1 MHVDPLIPPLVGV
14 VTVILA
20 LGLMLQLFRQPQ
32 LVGYILAGIIIG
44 PGGFGLVSDQA
55 TIEHLGAIGV
65 TLLLFFIGMEISPHQ
80 LVRGWR
86 IAVLGTLFQIV
97 VSVGLTWIIGSL
109 LGWTL
114 GRIVLLGFVISLSST
129 AVVLKL
135 LKDSQEL
142 SSKAGENV
150 VLILLAQDL
159 AVVPMLI
166 VVSLLSG
173 ESPQSAELIKQIVG
187 GSAVT
192 ALAIYIISREK
203 VRLPFAKQ
211 IKKDHELQI
220 FAALLICFG
229 MAFITGML
237 GLSAALGSFVAGMI
251 VATAKETEWF
261 HHALEPLRV
270 VFVAL
275 LFVSIG
281 MLINPSFIVKNA
293 LQVVMLVIGVLL
305 TNTFINAA
313 ILRLLGDN
321 WRTSLYSGAML
332 AQIGEFSFIL
342 ISVGLQTA
350 LVSEFGYQMTIAV
363 ISLSL
368 MLSPVWIGGMKRLT
382 KLRQTS
388 QMRV

>member
-32 LVGYILAGIIIG
+32 LVGYILAGVIIG
-44 PGGFGLVSDQA
+44 PGGLELVTDHVV
-55 TIEHLGAIGV
+55 IEHLGAIGV
-65 TLLLFFIGMEISPHQ
+65 TLLLFFVGMEISPHQ
-80 LVRGWR
+80 LARGWR

-97 VSVGLTWIIGSL
+97 VSVGLTWIIGSW
-109 LGWTL
+109 LGWSL

-135 LKDSQEL
+135 LKDSEEL
-142 SSKAGENV
+142 STKAGENV

-173 ESPQSAELIKQIVG
+173 ESPQSAELFKQIVG
-187 GSAVT
+187 GAVIT
-192 ALAIYIISREK
+192 ALAVYIVSREK
-203 VRLPFAKQ
+203 VRLPFAGQ

-229 MAFITGML
+229 MAFITGVL

-281 MLINPSFIVKNA
+281 MLIDPAFIGKHA
-293 LQVVMLVIGVLL
+293 LQVVILVIGVLL
-305 TNTFINAA
+305 TNTFINAG
-313 ILRLLGDN
+313 ILRMLGDD
-321 WRTSLYSGAML
+321 WRISLYSGALL

-342 ISVGLQTA
+342 VSVGLQTA
-350 LVSEFGYQMTIAV
+350 LVTEFGYQMTIAV
-363 ISLSL
+363 ISISL
-368 MLSPVWIGGMKRLT
+368 MLSPVWIGAMKRLT
-382 KLRQTS
+382 RPHHIS
-388 QMRV
+388 RSVS